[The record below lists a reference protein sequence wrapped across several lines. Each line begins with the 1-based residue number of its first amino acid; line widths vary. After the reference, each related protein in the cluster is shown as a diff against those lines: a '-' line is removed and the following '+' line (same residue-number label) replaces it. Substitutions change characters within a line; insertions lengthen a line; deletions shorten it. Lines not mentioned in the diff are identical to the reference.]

1 MNDDEL
7 EQYRQMNWE
16 EIAAKVANF
25 AMREARVRYGWNGSV
40 MAKGKAPDELAFE
53 AIAEFWQSPSRFPGT
68 CELTTFLCNIVR
80 QKLWN
85 LSQSKEAQTT
95 RRETRFEVVDEQD
108 RANSPDVLSAMK
120 DDFAQVIS
128 LLSEHPRVKGK
139 PDHELIVTALGCG
152 AFDPD
157 ELEKETNLQRSR
169 IYQVQRELTDIYPDF
184 RKQLQTKKGAL
195 L

>member
-7 EQYRQMNWE
+7 EQYRQMDWV

-25 AMREARVRYGWNGSV
+25 AMKEARVRYGWNGNI
-40 MAKGKAPDELAFE
+40 MAKGKAPDELACE
-53 AIAEFWQSPSRFPGT
+53 AIAEFWQKPSRFPGT
-68 CELTTFLCNIVR
+68 CELTTFLCGIVR

-95 RRETRFEVVDEQD
+95 HRETEFEDVAELD
-108 RANSPDVLSAMK
+108 RTVSPDAAFAMR
-120 DDFAQVIS
+120 DDFATVIS

-139 PDHELIVTALGCG
+139 PDHELIITALGCG

-169 IYQVQRELTDIYPDF
+169 IYQVQRELADIFPDI
-184 RKQLQTKKGAL
+184 RKQLQTKKGA
-195 L
+195 